1 MTDNVFSINDYHV
14 SCISVI
20 SNYIL
25 MYNKNEQFVSEIT
38 CIYMF
43 LIIAIL

>member
-1 MTDNVFSINDYHV
+1 MTDNVFLTNVNV

-25 MYNKNEQFVSEIT
+25 MYNKNE
-38 CIYMF
+38 
-43 LIIAIL
+43 